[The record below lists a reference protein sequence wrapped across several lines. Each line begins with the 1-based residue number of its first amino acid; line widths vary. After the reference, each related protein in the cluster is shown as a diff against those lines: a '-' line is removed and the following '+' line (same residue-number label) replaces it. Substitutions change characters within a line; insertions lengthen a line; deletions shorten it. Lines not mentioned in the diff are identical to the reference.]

1 MAGISLSGLA
11 SGLDWQTLVANLMTA
26 ERIPENTWKAQQSTN
41 SSKISMVTT
50 INTDLTALQTA
61 TQALNHSVF
70 GATTSTLSDPTIG
83 TATSTPN
90 TLTGVYNFQ
99 VNSLATTSSLVGKA
113 NVGAPISSSSIVTGV
128 TIPTMSLTNP
138 PTPGTFTVNGKQII
152 VTSTE
157 SLQDVFDAIAAAT
170 SNAVTASYN
179 PASGSS
185 GDTVTLTS
193 SSPISLGSPADTSNM
208 LTALKL
214 FSNGTGSVS
223 STAALGVVNPNST
236 LANANLAQ
244 AITNADSSGN
254 STFSINGISI
264 NYNVNTDTMQSLM
277 ARVNSSAAGVTMNY
291 DNTTDQ
297 FSLTSNQTGS
307 LGISVSET
315 SGGLLSSLGLVSGS
329 TFTSGVNAQVQVN
342 GGPVLTS
349 NSNTF
354 DQTVTG
360 ITGLSLT
367 ATSTGS
373 TSVNVA
379 TDTSNATS
387 LLNNF
392 ISAYNMIQ
400 SFIGSQSS
408 STPNASG
415 GVTAGPLAS
424 DHDISNFSTNLQNL
438 VYNAVPGLSG
448 TITSLDSIGIGFSS
462 MANILTVTDQ
472 AKLTNALQT
481 NPGGVSDLFNSP
493 NGLTAQM
500 NNFVTNVNDP
510 TIGLVATETNNLNT
524 QNNNLQSQID
534 ALEIQVN
541 NANTQMTNEYI
552 AMESAVSNIQTETQT
567 LNAYFGTTSS
577 SSSSS
582 STSTSKTS

>member
-1 MAGISLSGLA
+1 MPE
-11 SGLDWQTLVANLMTA
+11 TA
-26 ERIPENTWKAQQSTN
+26 WKTQQSTN
-41 SSKISMVTT
+41 SSKISMIGT

-99 VNSLATTSSLVGKA
+99 VNSLATTSSLVGKS
-113 NVGAPISSSSIVTGV
+113 NVGAPISNSSNVSGV

-138 PTPGTFTVNGKQII
+138 PTPGIFTVNGKQIT

-244 AITNADSSGN
+244 PITNADSSGN

-264 NYNVNTDTMQSLM
+264 NYNVNTDTMQGLM

-438 VYNAVPGLSG
+438 VFNAVPGLSG